1 MKTIHFL
8 YFSVVA
14 IFLFFFL
21 SIFIINGNSIFYDAP
36 IYALIS
42 SLPFTDFFLFIT
54 KFGDWIFIL
63 FCLCISLVFL
73 KEMRAR
79 KFISLVMLVE
89 IALNISLKLFF
100 GRARPNVTH
109 LIEETSYSFPSGH
122 AMASTTFYLLII
134 YFLWNTNLSKTL
146 KIIFTI
152 FLVLLIFFICISRI
166 SLGVHYASDI
176 IGGFLLGFF
185 LVTFGIFLYQSIH
198 K

>member
-166 SLGVHYASDI
+166 YLGVHYASDI